1 MQALVEN
8 LENGQFVMPTPIKGS
23 LYVIWQYFNLSYWQ
37 INSIMQGQLLSA
49 YNLTTLIFFI
59 EYDCPAYT
67 TPGLCD
73 PVYLAGIQWAQSY
86 VTLNPPGGLGEPV
99 ISIALSNSSTPG
111 YPELYYY
118 HNNTSNFNKY
128 KNYNFTVQH
137 YRTLFNYNRTNG
149 FPLYDTST
157 LLDVG
162 QLNLFFSLGYQNK
175 FDEIANTFKLNSV
188 NESRI
193 LWDYVNG
200 LIDFTALQGCYDNNV
215 YNIDNRGLT
224 TEASLGTIGSQ
235 TLYGLLLGM
244 AEVIPIFV
252 TSVYDYYSFLND
264 KLYCEALVQGILPD
278 NTGSICS
285 IQTITWSLDSNGI
298 AF

>member
-1 MQALVEN
+1 M
-8 LENGQFVMPTPIKGS
+8 
-23 LYVIWQYFNLSYWQ
+23 
-37 INSIMQGQLLSA
+37 
-49 YNLTTLIFFI
+49 
-59 EYDCPAYT
+59 
-67 TPGLCD
+67 
-73 PVYLAGIQWAQSY
+73 
-86 VTLNPPGGLGEPV
+86 
-99 ISIALSNSSTPG
+99 
-111 YPELYYY
+111 
-118 HNNTSNFNKY
+118 
-128 KNYNFTVQH
+128 
-137 YRTLFNYNRTNG
+137 
-149 FPLYDTST
+149 
-157 LLDVG
+157 
-162 QLNLFFSLGYQNK
+162 
-175 FDEIANTFKLNSV
+175 